1 MKQAF
6 SLIEL
11 IFVIVIIGILAS
23 LAIPR
28 FFSGISEA
36 KIAKAKTQIATIKS
50 GIASKYSKNIIS
62 GKADECP
69 YLENSVNDNLVFEN
83 VISGGIAENQSDIN
97 WTLESSNSQEI
108 KYILKIDN
116 YQANFTYEVNA
127 SKDCPF
133 KCVNSTGDLCNKLQ

>member
-1 MKQAF
+1 MQRGF
-6 SLIEL
+6 SMIEL

-28 FFSGISEA
+28 LFSGISDA

-83 VISGGIAENQSDIN
+83 VISGGIAENQNDIN
-97 WTLESSNSQEI
+97 WTLDSNNSNEI
-108 KYILKIDN
+108 N
-116 YQANFTYEVNA
+116 YTLRIENYEANFTYEVNA